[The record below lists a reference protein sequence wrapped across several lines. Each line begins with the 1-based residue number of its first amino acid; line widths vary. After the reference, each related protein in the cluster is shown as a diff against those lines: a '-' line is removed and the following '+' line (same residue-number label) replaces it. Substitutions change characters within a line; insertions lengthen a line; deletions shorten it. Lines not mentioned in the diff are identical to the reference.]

1 MRGSHE
7 FWLTIHALLS
17 AYKSEGK
24 TRRERTQAIMDQFR
38 RMPAIAR
45 KEVLQ
50 ELFEVSG
57 ELPMLYQQA
66 LDAADETSKVD
77 PTPDSESALAEL
89 AGTTPV
95 RSSSD

>member
-7 FWLTIHALLS
+7 FWLTVHALLS
-17 AYKSEGK
+17 AYKSEGR

-45 KEVLQ
+45 KEVLE
-50 ELFEVSG
+50 ELFEVTG

-66 LDAADETSKVD
+66 LDVVD
-77 PTPDSESALAEL
+77 STPDSGSTWGVAANAAHQKAPE
-89 AGTTPV
+89 
-95 RSSSD
+95 